1 VARLDVKRVG
11 IWGTK
16 ATIKSG
22 VFPAKLKESAPDAAV
37 RAWATPL
44 LVPVI
49 EENILSGP
57 ILDAVI
63 DGYAAP
69 TEAEQ
74 VDALVLACTHYPIV
88 ASQIGQRMGRN
99 VALLSTPQIV
109 AEHVAAALGHRELL
123 HSGAPKAPHEFMVSD
138 YTPAFEAIAQQF
150 FGEAISLREDH
161 LWG

>member
-1 VARLDVKRVG
+1 
-11 IWGTK
+11 
-16 ATIKSG
+16 
-22 VFPAKLKESAPDAAV
+22 VFPAKLKASAPGATV
-37 RAWATPL
+37 CAWATPL

-49 EENILSGP
+49 EENILQGP

-63 DGYAAP
+63 DGYARP
-69 TEAEQ
+69 TEAED

-88 ASQIGQRMGRN
+88 AAQIGQRLGKD

-109 AEHVAAALGHRELL
+109 AEHVAGALETLGLL
-123 HSGAPKAPHEFMVSD
+123 RSNASPAAPHQFMVSD

-150 FGEAISLREDH
+150 FGEAIALREDH